1 MRKDQ
6 GLGGEHSKK
15 NAKKKKSHFQK
26 YFTIEDFE
34 VS

>member
-6 GLGGEHSKK
+6 GLGGEQSKK
-15 NAKKKKSHFQK
+15 NAKKKSHFQK